1 MSESTVPG
9 KAITVMTIGMD
20 SRKQAIF
27 RMAFKMH
34 NVQRYRLCED
44 VPGEAPDIAIID
56 MDCVGAQALWN
67 DFRERYPNLPAVITT
82 VSPGEDALAPVLA
95 KPVRIDALFPL
106 LRETLRTPARA
117 SEFKGAAKPAMP
129 AVTSEKAPQPKAVV
143 VPLQTTVKPASQPAD
158 ELRTQGGTVPLDQS
172 LPSHKSPSYV
182 LPDVIDY
189 FDPRGSLAA
198 ALSDIRRNRLP
209 SAVAIAGQD
218 AMFVLPGQDSVLL
231 LQDMSVIRRACDAVN
246 ADVLVRSLSPGDT
259 PPRAT
264 AQSLT
269 ALLWQVSLWSSRGRL
284 LAGLHPDTSVRLRHW
299 PNLTR
304 LAAVP
309 EAMRI
314 AAFWVRRPVSLRL
327 TVRMLNVPPPHIFDF
342 LAATH
347 AIGIAEIQGGN
358 AMTDVVP
365 VIPAASEVA
374 PVQEKKDRGGLLSR
388 LLRKVVGL

>member
-1 MSESTVPG
+1 
-9 KAITVMTIGMD
+9 MTIGMD

-34 NVQRYRLCED
+34 TVQRYRLCED
-44 VPGEAPDIAIID
+44 APGVPPDIAIID

-67 DFRERYPNLPAVITT
+67 DFREQHPNLPAVITT
-82 VSPGEDALAPVLA
+82 VSPEEGALAPVLA
-95 KPVRIDALFPL
+95 KPVRMDALFPL
-106 LRETLRTPARA
+106 LRETLRAPLRTN
-117 SEFKGAAKPAMP
+117 ELKVAAKPAMP
-129 AVTSEKAPQPKAVV
+129 AATPAKVQQPQAVV
-143 VPLQTTVKPASQPAD
+143 VPLQTMAKPENKPTEEAPGPGSAAAPKD
-158 ELRTQGGTVPLDQS
+158 LSVS
-172 LPSHKSPSYV
+172 SHKSQSYA

-189 FDPRGSLAA
+189 FDPRGSLVA
-198 ALSDIRRNRLP
+198 ALSDIRRDRLP
-209 SAVAIAGQD
+209 SVVAIAGQD

-231 LQDMSVIRRACDAVN
+231 LQDMSVIRRACDAVS
-246 ADVLVRSLSPGDT
+246 AEVRVRALSPGDT

-284 LAGLHPDTSVRLRHW
+284 LAGHHPDTLVRLRHW

-304 LAAVP
+304 LAVVP

-314 AAFWVRRPVSLRL
+314 AAFWVRSPVSLRL
-327 TVRMLNVPPPHIFDF
+327 TVRMLNVPPQHIFDF

-347 AIGIAEIQGGN
+347 AIGIVEIQGGK
-358 AMTDVVP
+358 AMQAVAP
-365 VIPAASEVA
+365 PLPAASEPA